1 MCGVRQGPDFTI
13 FSVDAH
19 LSPNQFCKSKPPPYG
34 LKAVS
39 EDACVSLSSSVSQ
52 GSICL
57 YFCQMHIVLMS
68 IAYLNMYLLS
78 KTLPKHKHTSFVFKI
93 ACLLHIN
100 FITCQ
105 AQSRHGIL

>member
-39 EDACVSLSSSVSQ
+39 EDACVSLSSCVPGVNLSIFLPNAYCFNEYSLLKHVSATQ
-52 GSICL
+52 
-57 YFCQMHIVLMS
+57 
-68 IAYLNMYLLS
+68 N
-78 KTLPKHKHTSFVFKI
+78 TP
-93 ACLLHIN
+93 
-100 FITCQ
+100 
-105 AQSRHGIL
+105 